1 MTWYYSVFP
10 GFPSTKKNM
19 WEIGQLPGK
28 HCMFHA
34 LPQGLNLFLM
44 ETHTSN
50 TNPQD
55 VHAIPKIQITKET
68 TFKNTK

>member
-1 MTWYYSVFP
+1 
-10 GFPSTKKNM
+10 
-19 WEIGQLPGK
+19 
-28 HCMFHA
+28 
-34 LPQGLNLFLM
+34 M

-68 TFKNTK
+68 TFKNTQRTQPRFKAIYMRGQAETMSNQLMPNFFDQMLLKFT